1 MSQHHDEQLRAIPK
15 SASPSGAVQSRET
28 PRKPRIRRDALR
40 RWSLL
45 PLAVAGSLLVS
56 GQSVPRAS
64 SPAAV
69 ETHEAMT
76 TWINPAAIAIW
87 DVVANAKSETEG
99 LDPQLMDGAAWT
111 KIQQAARSLERHSN
125 RMAHSR
131 ILRVGHHTAEQA
143 GFANRAEIQT
153 RIDATP
159 QWFRAMSRTMAEQAG
174 ALSRAA
180 AARDTRTTRDLVEG
194 MSDQCQG
201 CHTRYW
207 AKPVS

>member
-1 MSQHHDEQLRAIPK
+1 VI
-15 SASPSGAVQSRET
+15 
-28 PRKPRIRRDALR
+28 
-40 RWSLL
+40 
-45 PLAVAGSLLVS
+45 AGSLLMS
-56 GQSVPRAS
+56 GQSMPRAS
-64 SPAAV
+64 APTAV

-76 TWINPAAIAIW
+76 DWINPAAISIW

-111 KIQQAARSLERHSN
+111 KIRQAARSLELHSN
-125 RMAHSR
+125 RMAHAR
-131 ILRVGHHTAEQA
+131 ILRVGNHTEEQP
-143 GFANRAEIQT
+143 GFANRAEIQA

-159 QWFRAMSRTMAEQAG
+159 RWFRAMSQTMAVQAG

-180 AARDTRTTRDLVEG
+180 AARDTRTTRDLVER

-207 AKPVS
+207 AKPAS